1 MSLEMTIGFC
11 VVLVGVI
18 GFAARM
24 AVEGEPM
31 DVLTLVALAAA
42 AGYMVTKL

>member
-1 MSLEMTIGFC
+1 MTIGFC

-24 AVEGEPM
+24 AVDGEPL
-31 DVLTLVALAAA
+31 DVFTLVALATA
-42 AGYMVTKL
+42 AGYMGTKL